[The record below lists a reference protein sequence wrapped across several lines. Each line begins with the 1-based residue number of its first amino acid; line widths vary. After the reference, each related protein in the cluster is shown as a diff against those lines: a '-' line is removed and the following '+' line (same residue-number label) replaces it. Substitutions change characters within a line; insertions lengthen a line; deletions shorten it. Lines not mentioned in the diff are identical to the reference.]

1 MPVNDMECEG
11 RIIKLL
17 AGFYYV
23 ATDDGIYEC
32 RAKGELKHRNIS
44 PLVGDYVLMS
54 KLEEAPEAS
63 DSLIVSKGVLH
74 DVVSRRNSFVRPPV
88 ANVDYFVAVVAADNP
103 EPNLYILDKSLVA
116 AEAHNTQVVVCVN
129 KIDLDSKKVA
139 EILEIY
145 SGIYPCVAIRAN
157 ADSDFSELKGLI
169 SGGTAV
175 FSGPSGVGKSTLVN
189 ALMPKASAEIG
200 ATSQKSGRGRHTTRH
215 TEIFSM
221 DDFYIIDTPGF
232 TSFDIPEMNLTDLG
246 RMFPEFEQGAKE
258 CRFDDCLHINEPKCG
273 IKKAVMNSKIKES
286 RYNSYRA
293 MLKELSENFSY

>member
-1 MPVNDMECEG
+1 MECEG

-32 RAKGELKHRNIS
+32 RAKGELKHRNVL

-54 KLEEAPEAS
+54 KLEESPESS
-63 DSLIVSKGVLH
+63 DSFVVSKGILH
-74 DVVSRRNSFVRPPV
+74 DVIKRRNSFIRPPV
-88 ANVDYFVAVVAADNP
+88 ANVDYFVAVVAADSP

-116 AEAHNTQVVVCVN
+116 AEAHNTQPVVCVN
-129 KIDLDSKKVA
+129 KKDLDSRKVE

-145 SGIYPCVAIRAN
+145 SDIYPCIAISAN
-157 ADSDFSELKGLI
+157 ADSDLSDLIELI

-189 ALMPKASAEIG
+189 ALMPKASVEIG
-200 ATSQKSGRGRHTTRH
+200 VTSHKSGRGRHTTRH

-221 DDFYIIDTPGF
+221 NDFYIIDTPGF
-232 TSFDIPEMNLTDLG
+232 TSFDIPEMDLVDLG
-246 RMFPEFEQGAKE
+246 RMFPEFEQKADE

-273 IKKAVMNSKIKES
+273 VKKAVMDSRIKES
-286 RYNSYRA
+286 RYSSYRA
-293 MLKELSENFSY
+293 MLKGLSENSSY